1 VTCGSVTVEVISG
14 TVEVTFVAE
23 DGTPATANLDQG
35 DNITFEPET
44 FAITNNGSSPAEVNI
59 YGIPYT
65 INPDEVLFYISID
78 IKPGSEPNS
87 INLGA
92 KGVVPVAV
100 LTTEVFDASTI
111 DPSTVTFAGA
121 TPVRWV
127 FEDVDDDGDLD
138 LLFHFKTQEL
148 DLTESSTIA
157 SLTGQTT
164 DGDSFIGSDTVR
176 IVPKKGKK

>member
-1 VTCGSVTVEVISG
+1 

-23 DGTPATANLDQG
+23 DGTPATANLNQG

-44 FAITNNGSSPAEVNI
+44 FAITNNGSAPADVNI
-59 YGIPYT
+59 NGVTYT
-65 INPDEVLFYISID
+65 ISPNEVLFYISID

-111 DPSTVTFAGA
+111 EPSTVTFAGA
-121 TPVRWV
+121 APVRWV
-127 FEDVDDDGDLD
+127 FEDVNNDGDLD

-148 DLTESSTIA
+148 NLTDSSTSA
-157 SLTGQTT
+157 ALTGQTT
-164 DGDSFIGSDTVR
+164 DGDNFVGSDPVN
-176 IVPKKGKK
+176 IVPKKNKNKK